1 MFLFDLQARFSQCY
15 IQNDHSKVNLS
26 GKKHLIFAKPLAVQ
40 APYKAISMQVLH
52 IVHTVPEQQ
61 MLP

>member
-1 MFLFDLQARFSQCY
+1 MFLFDLRARFSQRH

-40 APYKAISMQVLH
+40 APKAISMQVLH